1 MKKVHFA
8 TNRFVGFGLMVAAGM
23 LLWNVTPAAATNNTS
38 GVEIRLWSQSDVTDP
53 QVKLHSIASVTGD
66 EIIRERVK
74 DLVLSTDLPAGRKI
88 VYRAHEI
95 VARLGDAGFDVSRIT
110 LTGAASCVV
119 NYAPAPAADTNNDP
133 SSQTGLSVDKASK
146 LSAPASLETSIRE
159 MICRNLQTKG
169 LPKDNQ
175 VKISFNPALRDL
187 LALTNP
193 PYTFDIVPQR
203 VNSWIGLVAFKV
215 KVNRDGKTLQ
225 SLTIMA
231 DVQVRVQ
238 LLVAAKTINAKT
250 KIGNSDVERTWHDLS
265 VVSPKIVTDLSNVVD
280 QRAKKMI
287 QQNTVITSDLLEP
300 VPMVRRGQLVS
311 VIYQKGGLEIKT
323 VGKTLQ
329 TAFKDEIVQVR
340 NERSKEIFRAR
351 VIGSGQVVVE
361 ENLVGDEDL
370 KVASLTGGSN
380 S

>member
-1 MKKVHFA
+1 MVRTNFT
-8 TNRFVGFGLMVAAGM
+8 TNRFVQFGLMVAAGM
-23 LLWNVTPAAATNNTS
+23 LLWNVTTAAATHSTS
-38 GVEIRLWSQSDVTDP
+38 GVVVRLWSQSDVTDP
-53 QVKLHSIASVTGD
+53 QVKLLSIASVTGD
-66 EIIRERVK
+66 ETVRERVK
-74 DLVLSTDLPAGRKI
+74 NLDLSTDLPAGRKI

-119 NYAPAPAADTNNDP
+119 NYAPAPAADTHNDP
-133 SSQTGLSVDKASK
+133 SNASGLNVDKASR
-146 LSAPASLETSIRE
+146 LSAPANLETSIRE
-159 MICRNLQTKG
+159 MICRNLQLRG

-175 VKISFNPALRDL
+175 VKISFNPTLRDL

-193 PYTFDIVPQR
+193 PYTFEIVPQR
-203 VNSWIGLVAFKV
+203 VNSWLGLVAFKV

-238 LLVAAKTINAKT
+238 LLVAAKTINAKAR
-250 KIGNSDVERTWHDLS
+250 IGNSDVERTWRDLS
-265 VVSPKIVTDLSNVVD
+265 VISSKIVTDMSNVVD

-287 QQNTVITSDLLEP
+287 PQNTVITSDLLEP

-311 VIYQKGGLEIKT
+311 VTYKRGGLEIKT

-329 TAFKDEIVQVR
+329 TAFKGEVIQVR

-351 VIGSGQVVVE
+351 VIGSGRVAIE
-361 ENLVGDEDL
+361 DSLVGDTDV
-370 KVASLTGGSN
+370 KVASLAGGSN
-380 S
+380 P